1 MNNMKKVTYIVP
13 IHVFDEDIKPYL
25 EKSLTSLSQLKGAE
39 KAEIFLVGELDII
52 IKAQTLFNEVAGG
65 ENAQTVTL
73 VPTDEK
79 DLFTK
84 INLAVSKCKTPY
96 FCILEL
102 DDAFYPY
109 WNEVAQRYTDK
120 DYSIILPMAEI
131 VTPKD
136 EVAGLANELVWD
148 VAFIDKGTIG
158 FVEHGDLLVFKDFL
172 TSGGYIKTSD
182 FKELGKLKSEYKIAA
197 WYEYLLRTVTSG
209 KQIFV
214 APRIGYK
221 HTVLREGS
229 YMSLMANE
237 LSRED
242 GMKLIQEVIEKYPFK
257 EPSYTAGDE

>member
-13 IHVFDEDIKPYL
+13 IHVFDDEVKTYL
-25 EKSLTSLSQLKGAE
+25 EKAFASLNQLKGAE
-39 KAEIFLVGELDII
+39 KAEIFLVGELEII
-52 IKAQTLFNEVAGG
+52 TKAQELFNQVAG
-65 ENAQTVTL
+65 EDNMQIITL

-79 DLFTK
+79 DLFAK

-158 FVEHGDLLVFKDFL
+158 FVEHSDLFVFKDFL
-172 TSGGYIKTSD
+172 TSGGYIRTSD
-182 FKELGKLKSEYKIAA
+182 FNELGKLKPEYKIAT
-197 WYEYLLRTVTSG
+197 WYEYLLHTVASG
-209 KQIFV
+209 KKIFV

-221 HTVLREGS
+221 HTVLRETS
-229 YMSLMANE
+229 YMSIMANE

-242 GMKLIQEVIEKYPFK
+242 GMKLIQSVMDKYPLP
-257 EPSYTAGDE
+257 EPDFTEDNE

>member
-13 IHVFDEDIKPYL
+13 IHVFDDEIKPYL
-25 EKSLTSLSQLKGAE
+25 EKAFTSLSQLKGAE
-39 KAEIFLVGELDII
+39 KAEIFLVGELEII
-52 IKAQTLFNEVAGG
+52 TKSQELFNQVAGD
-65 ENAQTVTL
+65 ENAQVVTL

-79 DLFTK
+79 DLFAK
-84 INLAVSKCKTPY
+84 INLAASKCKTPY

-109 WNEVAQRYTDK
+109 WNDVAQRYTDK

-158 FVEHGDLLVFKDFL
+158 FVEHSDLLVFKDFL

-182 FKELGKLKSEYKIAA
+182 FKELGKLNPEYKIAA

-242 GMKLIQEVIEKYPFK
+242 GMKLIQEVMDKYPLPEQSFT
-257 EPSYTAGDE
+257 ESDE

>member
-13 IHVFDEDIKPYL
+13 VHVFDDEVKGFL
-25 EKSLTSLSQLKGAE
+25 EKAFTSFTQLKGAE
-39 KAEIFLVGELDII
+39 KAELFLVGELEII
-52 IKAQTLFNEVAGG
+52 TKAHELFNQVAGD
-65 ENAQTVTL
+65 ENTQIVTL

-79 DLFTK
+79 DLFAK

-136 EVAGLANELVWD
+136 EIAGLANELVWD

-158 FVEHGDLLVFKDFL
+158 FVEHHDLFIFKDFL
-172 TSGGYIKTSD
+172 TSGGYIRTAD
-182 FKELGKLKSEYKIAA
+182 FKELGGLKPEYKIAA
-197 WYEYLLRTVTSG
+197 WYEYLLNTVTSG
-209 KQIFV
+209 KKIFV

-221 HTVLREGS
+221 HTVLRESS
-229 YMSLMANE
+229 YLSTMARE
-237 LSRED
+237 LPIEEGRQ
-242 GMKLIQEVIEKYPFK
+242 LIQDVIDKYPLPEESFT
-257 EPSYTAGDE
+257 EDNE